1 MKKSVSFF
9 LMMIPVLLAGQEI
22 RRGTEDGPRRLGL
35 VLSGGGAKGLAHIGA
50 LKVFEEEKLDV
61 KVITGTSMGSIVG
74 GLYAIGYSAA
84 DLERIALSTDW
95 QKVLTD
101 RISRKRDALEKKTQE
116 GRYLVTLPIDSGKIR
131 LPESLVAGQLVSEM
145 LSQLTLGYHQEM
157 DFADLPIPFGAVAAD
172 IETGEP
178 VLFRKG
184 ILPEAIRASMSIP
197 TMFKPIK
204 LNGRTWVDGGI
215 TRNLPAVEALEM
227 GADVLIAVDVSL
239 TLKEAEKLR
248 NVLEILE
255 QTVAYSM
262 SMSSN
267 IQKEYCDLVIEPQ
280 VDAWGLND
288 YENAAAIIK
297 AGEQA
302 ARAALPQ
309 IRALADSLGLRR
321 DNKPAQQLENKSN
334 GHFKVTG
341 LYVKNLQDVSLGAV
355 RSDLNLSFPRV
366 LSAKDIEEAVARVF
380 GSGYFSSVRWRL
392 VPESSTT
399 WQLVLDVEEARTNS
413 VRLGFR
419 FDSYNRA
426 SLLFNLIQQ
435 NWLRRG
441 SLFSVDLRVGDD
453 VMFDSQLF
461 YHTSYRP
468 RLGVRLNVNAFT
480 SALDVYDNERR
491 RVDRV
496 RTNAVFA
503 DMLTGVMYKN
513 WLVAG
518 GGGRLE
524 YFQYTSNRLPDGTHT
539 LSQSPQWYLSWYG
552 LLWLD
557 RLDRSA
563 FPESGHSLQVRISAA
578 RKELQS
584 PENFAFSYA
593 DFKGL
598 LPVTDELSLLGRSYA
613 GFGTRGTLPF
623 HYQFFMGGMNT
634 PAVYGSRHVPFLG
647 LPPVQYSSN
656 NVRMLQA
663 GLQYEVVRNRYVQ
676 LIYNAGSVF
685 DEWSDVGRKTLIQGG
700 GIVVGG
706 LTPFG
711 PIDISLGASSANT
724 LRIEINAGFR
734 F

>member
-1 MKKSVSFF
+1 MKHS
-9 LMMIPVLLAGQEI
+9 VLLFLLTIPLFLHGQNAK
-22 RRGTEDGPRRLGL
+22 RGTEEGPRRLGL

-74 GLYAIGYSAA
+74 GLYAIGYTAA

-101 RISRKRDALEKKTQE
+101 RVSRKRDALEKKTQE
-116 GRYLVTLPIDSGKIR
+116 GRYLVTLPIDSGKVR

-145 LSQLTLGYHQEM
+145 LSRLTVGYHQEM
-157 DFADLPIPFGAVAAD
+157 DFSDLPIAFGAVAAD

-178 VLFRKG
+178 VLFKKG

-267 IQKEYCDLVIEPQ
+267 IQKEYCDLVIEPE

-302 ARAALPQ
+302 ARAALPRL
-309 IRALADSLGLRR
+309 RALADSLQLRNEALKR
-321 DNKPAQQLENKSN
+321 ATASGAAP
-334 GHFKVTG
+334 HTFRVTG

-355 RSDLNLSFPRV
+355 RSDLNLVFPRA
-366 LSAKDIEEAVARVF
+366 LTSREIEEAVARVF

-392 VPESSTT
+392 VPQGSDT
-399 WQLVLDVEEARTNS
+399 WQLVLDVEEARTRS
-413 VRLGFR
+413 LRLGFR

-426 SLLFNLIQQ
+426 SLLFNLVHQ

-441 SLFSVDLRVGDD
+441 SLASADLRIGDD
-453 VMFDSQLF
+453 VMFDGQLF

-480 SALDVYDNERR
+480 SALDVYNNEQQ

-496 RTNAVFA
+496 RTTAVFA

-524 YFQYTSNRLPDGTHT
+524 YFQYTSNRLPDGSHT
-539 LSQSPQWYLSWYG
+539 FSQDPQWYLSWYG

-563 FPESGHSLQVRISAA
+563 FPESGHSLQVRVSAA

-584 PENFAFSYA
+584 PDNFAFSYA

-598 LPVTDELSLLGRSYA
+598 LPVTEDLSLLARTYA
-613 GFGTRGTLPF
+613 GFGTRNTLPF
-623 HYQFFMGGMNT
+623 HYRFYMGGMNT

-656 NVRMLQA
+656 NVRMLQG

-685 DEWSDVGRKTLIQGG
+685 DEWSDVGKRSWIQGG
-700 GIVVGG
+700 GVVIGG

-724 LRIEINAGFR
+724 LRLEINAGFR